1 MKKHNALKVVLASLI
16 VLLVLSWIFPAAY
29 FSSEFMDQGRVQ
41 MGLFDFFEYPLTAI
55 SYFGYIPMYL
65 LFVGGFYGVLYKIP
79 AYRSLLD
86 KVAAKAKAHSNITI
100 ILMVVLLALGVSI
113 CGLQIGFALFIPF
126 LVSVLLLMGYDN
138 RIVAYTIVGALAAGL
153 VGTTYGVQNSALA
166 ISVLSLNFDYQIG
179 VRFVLLAV
187 SVFLVIL
194 NVLLTIRRQERITV
208 KEIKLDSNKKETKV
222 EEVVVEEAEEKPVKK
237 ETKAAANKTT
247 TTKGAGKSAGKGS
260 KGKGKAKGKST
271 SAKGKANSTKTNK
284 STKSKNAN
292 KAALKDGD
300 VIVAKNEDNGY
311 HLLVPAEV
319 DGTRSTWPITL
330 LFTLLFVLMVL
341 AFIPWGE
348 TGFNIPFFTNVTDA
362 VLKFELFGFPL
373 FAKLLGNVEAF
384 GNWSV
389 NQLFL
394 PMGLALLLVVVI
406 YKVKFNDVLDGFKA
420 GIRKA
425 VVPALV
431 GIAMYT
437 ILVIVTY
444 HPYQLTIYKAILGLT
459 KGFNIATTTLV
470 SFLAAVFN
478 SDPIYTAQS
487 YLPYYVSVVTNADN
501 YPLAGIIYQTIYGFT
516 SLFAPTS
523 LILMATLSYLKVNY
537 LDWLKTAWKLL
548 LELFVVLLIV
558 FIILAL
564 I

>member
-1 MKKHNALKVVLASLI
+1 MKKHNALKVVLAAII
-16 VLLVLSWIFPAAY
+16 VLLVLSWVIPSAY

-79 AYRSLLD
+79 GYRSFLD
-86 KVAAKAKAHSNITI
+86 KAAKKASKHSALTI
-100 ILMVVLLALGVSI
+100 ILIVALLALGVSV

-126 LVSVLLLMGYDN
+126 LVSLLLLMGYDN
-138 RIVAYTIVGALAAGL
+138 KIVAYTIVGALAAGL
-153 VGTTYGVQNSALA
+153 VGNTYGVQNSGLA
-166 ISVLSLNFDYQIG
+166 ASVLSLNYDFQIG

-187 SVFLVIL
+187 AVFLVVL
-194 NVLLTIRRQERITV
+194 NVLLTIRKQERIV
-208 KEIKLDSNKKETKV
+208 VAEIKLDNNKKEAKV
-222 EEVVVEEAEEKPVKK
+222 EEPVVVEEVEKPAKK
-237 ETKAAANKTT
+237 QTKSTDKKTT
-247 TTKGAGKSAGKGS
+247 TTKGAGKSAGKGT
-260 KGKGKAKGKST
+260 KGKGKGKSS
-271 SAKGKANSTKTNK
+271 SAKGKNSSSKTNK
-284 STKSKNAN
+284 NAKSKNAN

-300 VIVAKNEDNGY
+300 VIVAKNECNGC
-311 HLLVPAEV
+311 HCLVPAEV
-319 DGTRSTWPITL
+319 EGTKTTWPITL
-330 LFTLLFVLMVL
+330 VFTLLFVLMIL

-348 TGFNIPFFTNVTDA
+348 TAFNVSFFADVTDA
-362 VLKFELFGFPL
+362 VLKFELFGFPI
-373 FAKLLGNVEAF
+373 FAKILGTVVPF
-384 GNWSV
+384 GEWTV
-389 NQLFL
+389 NHLFL
-394 PMGLALLLVVVI
+394 PVGLALLLLVVI
-406 YKVKFNDVLDGFKA
+406 FKVKFNDVLDGFVA
-420 GIRKA
+420 GAKKA
-425 VVPALV
+425 VVPALLAV
-431 GIAMYT
+431 AMYT

-470 SFLAAVFN
+470 SLLAALFN
-478 SDPIYTAQS
+478 SDPVYTAQS

-501 YPLAGIIYQTIYGFT
+501 YPLVGVIYQTIYGFT
-516 SLFAPTS
+516 TLFAPTS

>member
-79 AYRSLLD
+79 AYRSFLD
-86 KVAAKAKAHSNITI
+86 KVAAKAKAHSTLTI
-100 ILMVVLLALGVSI
+100 ILMVALLASGVSI
-113 CGLQIGFALFIPF
+113 CGLQVGFALFIPF

-138 RIVAYTIVGALAAGL
+138 RVVAYTIVGALAAGL
-153 VGTTYGVQNSALA
+153 VGTTYGVQNSGLA
-166 ISVLSLNFDYQIG
+166 ASILSLNFDFQIG

-187 SVFLVIL
+187 AVFLVIL

-222 EEVVVEEAEEKPVKK
+222 EEVVVEEPEKPAKK
-237 ETKAAANKTT
+237 ETKAATKKTT

-271 SAKGKANSTKTNK
+271 STKGKSTSTKTNK

-311 HLLVPAEV
+311 HLLVPAEA
-319 DGTRSTWPITL
+319 DGKRTTWPITL

-348 TGFNIPFFTNVTDA
+348 TGFNVPFFQNVTDA
-362 VLKFELFGFPL
+362 VLEFELFGFPI
-373 FAKLLGNVEAF
+373 FAKLLGNVVAF
-384 GNWSV
+384 GEWSV

-394 PMGLALLLVVVI
+394 PMALALLLLVVI
-406 YKVKFNDVLDGFKA
+406 YKVKFNDVLDGFVAGVKKA
-420 GIRKA
+420 A
-425 VVPALV
+425 VPALV
-431 GIAMYT
+431 GVAMYT

-470 SFLAAVFN
+470 SLLAAVFN

-487 YLPYYVSVVTNADN
+487 YLPYYVSIVTNADN
-501 YPLAGIIYQTIYGFT
+501 YPLVGIIYQAIYGFT

>member
-16 VLLVLSWIFPAAY
+16 ILLVLSWVFPAAY

-79 AYRSLLD
+79 AYRSFLD
-86 KVAAKAKAHSNITI
+86 KVAAKAKAHSTLTI
-100 ILMVVLLALGVSI
+100 ILMVALLASGVSI
-113 CGLQIGFALFIPF
+113 CGLQVGFALFIPF

-138 RIVAYTIVGALAAGL
+138 RVVAYTIVGALAAGL
-153 VGTTYGVQNSALA
+153 VGTTYGVQNSGLA
-166 ISVLSLNFDYQIG
+166 ASILSLNFDFQIG

-187 SVFLVIL
+187 AVFLVIL

-222 EEVVVEEAEEKPVKK
+222 EEVVVEEPEKPAKK
-237 ETKAAANKTT
+237 ETKAATKKTT

-271 SAKGKANSTKTNK
+271 STKGKSTSTKTNK

-311 HLLVPAEV
+311 HLLVPAEA
-319 DGTRSTWPITL
+319 DGKRTTWPITL

-348 TGFNIPFFTNVTDA
+348 TGFNVPFFQNVTDA
-362 VLKFELFGFPL
+362 VLEFELFGFPI
-373 FAKLLGNVEAF
+373 FAKLLGNVVAF
-384 GNWSV
+384 GEWSV

-394 PMGLALLLVVVI
+394 PMALALLLLVVI
-406 YKVKFNDVLDGFKA
+406 YKVKFNDVLDGFVAGVKKA
-420 GIRKA
+420 A
-425 VVPALV
+425 VPALV
-431 GIAMYT
+431 GVAMYT

-470 SFLAAVFN
+470 SLLAAVFN

-501 YPLAGIIYQTIYGFT
+501 YPLVGIIYQAIYGFT

>member
-79 AYRSLLD
+79 AYRSFLD
-86 KVAAKAKAHSNITI
+86 KVAAKAKAHSTLTI
-100 ILMVVLLALGVSI
+100 ILMVALLASGVSI
-113 CGLQIGFALFIPF
+113 CGLQVGFALFIPF

-138 RIVAYTIVGALAAGL
+138 RVVAYTIVGALAAGL
-153 VGTTYGVQNSALA
+153 VGTTYGVQNSGLA
-166 ISVLSLNFDYQIG
+166 ASILSLNFDFQIG

-187 SVFLVIL
+187 AVFLVIL

-222 EEVVVEEAEEKPVKK
+222 EEVVVEEPEKPAKK
-237 ETKAAANKTT
+237 ETKAATKKTT

-271 SAKGKANSTKTNK
+271 STKGKSTSTKTNK

-311 HLLVPAEV
+311 HLLVPAEA
-319 DGTRSTWPITL
+319 DGKRTTWPITL

-348 TGFNIPFFTNVTDA
+348 TGFNVPFFQNVTDA
-362 VLKFELFGFPL
+362 VLEFELFGFPI
-373 FAKLLGNVEAF
+373 FAKLLGNVVAF
-384 GNWSV
+384 GEWSV

-394 PMGLALLLVVVI
+394 PMALALLLLVVI
-406 YKVKFNDVLDGFKA
+406 YKVKFNDVLDGFVAGVKKA
-420 GIRKA
+420 A
-425 VVPALV
+425 VPALV
-431 GIAMYT
+431 GVAMYT

-470 SFLAAVFN
+470 SLLAAVFN

-501 YPLAGIIYQTIYGFT
+501 YPLVGIIYQAIYGFT

>member
-79 AYRSLLD
+79 AYRSFLD
-86 KVAAKAKAHSNITI
+86 KVAAKAKAHSTLTI
-100 ILMVVLLALGVSI
+100 ILMVALLASGVSI
-113 CGLQIGFALFIPF
+113 CGLQVGFALFIPF

-138 RIVAYTIVGALAAGL
+138 RVVAYTIVGALAAGL
-153 VGTTYGVQNSALA
+153 VGTTYGVQNSGLA
-166 ISVLSLNFDYQIG
+166 ASILSLNFDFQIG

-187 SVFLVIL
+187 AVFLVIL

-222 EEVVVEEAEEKPVKK
+222 EEVVVEEPEKPAKK
-237 ETKAAANKTT
+237 ETKAATKKTT

-271 SAKGKANSTKTNK
+271 STKGKSTSTKTNK

-319 DGTRSTWPITL
+319 DGKRTTWPITL

-348 TGFNIPFFTNVTDA
+348 TGFNVPFFQNVTDA
-362 VLKFELFGFPL
+362 VLEFELFGFPI
-373 FAKLLGNVEAF
+373 FAKLLGNVVAF
-384 GNWSV
+384 GEWSV

-394 PMGLALLLVVVI
+394 PMALALLLLVVI
-406 YKVKFNDVLDGFKA
+406 YKVKFNDVLDGFVAGVKKA
-420 GIRKA
+420 A
-425 VVPALV
+425 VPALV
-431 GIAMYT
+431 GVAMYT

-470 SFLAAVFN
+470 SLLAAVFN

-501 YPLAGIIYQTIYGFT
+501 YPLVGIIYQAIYGFT

>member
-1 MKKHNALKVVLASLI
+1 MKKHNALKVVLVSLI

-79 AYRSLLD
+79 AYRSFLD
-86 KVAAKAKAHSNITI
+86 KVAAKAKAHSTLTI
-100 ILMVVLLALGVSI
+100 ILMVALLASGVSI
-113 CGLQIGFALFIPF
+113 CGLQVGFALFIPF

-138 RIVAYTIVGALAAGL
+138 RVVAYTIVGALAAGL
-153 VGTTYGVQNSALA
+153 VGTTYGVQNSGLA
-166 ISVLSLNFDYQIG
+166 ASILSLNFDFQIG

-187 SVFLVIL
+187 AVFLVIL

-222 EEVVVEEAEEKPVKK
+222 EEVVVEEPEKPAKK
-237 ETKAAANKTT
+237 ETKAATKKTT

-271 SAKGKANSTKTNK
+271 STKGKSTSTKTNK

-311 HLLVPAEV
+311 HLLVPAEA
-319 DGTRSTWPITL
+319 DGKRTTWPITL

-348 TGFNIPFFTNVTDA
+348 TGFNVPFFQNVTDA
-362 VLKFELFGFPL
+362 VLEFELFGFPI
-373 FAKLLGNVEAF
+373 FAKLLGNVVAF
-384 GNWSV
+384 GEWSV

-394 PMGLALLLVVVI
+394 PMALALLLLVVI
-406 YKVKFNDVLDGFKA
+406 YKVKFNDVLDGFVAGVKKA
-420 GIRKA
+420 A
-425 VVPALV
+425 VPALV
-431 GIAMYT
+431 GVAMYT

-470 SFLAAVFN
+470 SLLAAVFN

-501 YPLAGIIYQTIYGFT
+501 YPLVGIIYQAIYGFT

>member
-1 MKKHNALKVVLASLI
+1 MKKHNALKVVLVSLI
-16 VLLVLSWIFPAAY
+16 ILLVLSWIFPAAY

-79 AYRSLLD
+79 AYRSFLD
-86 KVAAKAKAHSNITI
+86 KVVKKANKHSVLTI
-100 ILMVVLLALGVSI
+100 ILMVALLALGVSI
-113 CGLQIGFALFIPF
+113 CGLQVGFALFIPF

-138 RIVAYTIVGALAAGL
+138 KVVAYTIVGALAAGL
-153 VGTTYGVQNSALA
+153 VGTTYGVQNSGLA
-166 ISVLSLNFDYQIG
+166 ASVLSLNFDFQIG
-179 VRFVLLAV
+179 VRFILLAV
-187 SVFLVIL
+187 AVFLVVL
-194 NVLLTIRRQERITV
+194 NVLLTIRKQERIV
-208 KEIKLDSNKKETKV
+208 VSEIKLDSNKKEAKV
-222 EEVVVEEAEEKPVKK
+222 EEVVVEEVEKPAKK
-237 ETKAAANKTT
+237 ETKTTTKKTT
-247 TTKGAGKSAGKGS
+247 TTKGAGKKAGKGA
-260 KGKGKAKGKST
+260 KGKGKSSSAKKST
-271 SAKGKANSTKTNK
+271 SAKTNK
-284 STKSKNAN
+284 NAKSKNAN

-300 VIVAKNEDNGY
+300 VIVAKNECNGC
-311 HLLVPAEV
+311 HCLVPADVE
-319 DGTRSTWPITL
+319 GNKITWPITL
-330 LFTLLFVLMVL
+330 VYTLLFVLMVL

-348 TGFNIPFFTNVTDA
+348 TGFNNSFFSDLTND
-362 VLKFELFGFPL
+362 VLGFKLFGFPI
-373 FAKLLGNVEAF
+373 FAKLLGNVVPF
-384 GNWSV
+384 GEWAL

-394 PMGLALLLVVVI
+394 PMGLALLILIVI
-406 YKVKFNDVLDGFKA
+406 YKVKFNDVLDGFVA
-420 GIRKA
+420 GVKKA

-431 GIAMYT
+431 AVAMYT
-437 ILVIVTY
+437 VLVVVTY

-470 SFLAAVFN
+470 SLLAALFN
-478 SDPIYTAQS
+478 ADPIYTAQS

-501 YPLAGIIYQTIYGFT
+501 YPLVGIIYQAIYGLT

-548 LELFVVLLIV
+548 LELFAVLLIV

>member
-1 MKKHNALKVVLASLI
+1 MKKHNALKVVLVSLI

-41 MGLFDFFEYPLTAI
+41 MGLFDFFEYPLTAV
-55 SYFGYIPMYL
+55 SYFGYIPVYL

-79 AYRSLLD
+79 AYRNLLD
-86 KVAAKAKAHSNITI
+86 KVAAKAKAHSKLTI
-100 ILMVVLLALGVSI
+100 ALMVALLALGVSV

-126 LVSVLLLMGYDN
+126 LISLLLLMGYDN
-138 RIVAYTIVGALAAGL
+138 KVVAYTIVGALVAGL
-153 VGTTYGVQNSALA
+153 VGTTYGVQNTGLA
-166 ISVLSLNFDYQIG
+166 TSVLSLNFDYQIG

-187 SVFLVIL
+187 SVVLVVL
-194 NVLLTIRRQERITV
+194 NVLLTIKKQEKIAV
-208 KEIKLDSNKKETKV
+208 SEIKLDNNKKETKV
-222 EEVVVEEAEEKPVKK
+222 EKVVVEEVEEPVKK
-237 ETKAAANKTT
+237 ETKTSAKKTT
-247 TTKGAGKSAGKGS
+247 TTKGAGKSAGKGA
-260 KGKGKAKGKST
+260 KGKGKASSTKGKST
-271 SAKGKANSTKTNK
+271 TKTNK
-284 STKSKNAN
+284 NSKSKNAN

-300 VIVAKNEDNGY
+300 VIVAKNECSGCKC
-311 HLLVPAEV
+311 LVPEEV
-319 DGTRSTWPITL
+319 AGSRVTWPLTL
-330 LFTLLFVLMVL
+330 VFGLLFVLMIL

-348 TGFNIPFFTNVTDA
+348 TGFNTSFFTDLTND
-362 VLKFELFGFPL
+362 VLEFELFGFPI
-373 FAKLLGNVEAF
+373 FSKLLGTVLPF
-384 GNWSV
+384 GEWSI

-394 PMGLALLLVVVI
+394 PMGLALLLLVVI
-406 YKVKFNDVLDGFKA
+406 YKVKFNDVLDGFVA
-420 GIRKA
+420 GAKKA

-431 GIAMYT
+431 SVAMYT

-470 SFLAAVFN
+470 SFLAALFN

-501 YPLAGIIYQTIYGFT
+501 YPLVGIIYQAVYGLT

>member
-79 AYRSLLD
+79 AYRSFLD
-86 KVAAKAKAHSNITI
+86 KVAAKAKAHSTLTI
-100 ILMVVLLALGVSI
+100 ILMVALLALGVSI
-113 CGLQIGFALFIPF
+113 CGLQVGFALFIPF

-138 RIVAYTIVGALAAGL
+138 RVVAYTIVGALAAGL
-153 VGTTYGVQNSALA
+153 VGTTYGVQNSGLA
-166 ISVLSLNFDYQIG
+166 ASILSLNFDFQIG

-187 SVFLVIL
+187 AVFLVIL

-222 EEVVVEEAEEKPVKK
+222 EEVVVEEPEKPAKK
-237 ETKAAANKTT
+237 ETKAATKKTT

-271 SAKGKANSTKTNK
+271 STKGKSTSTKTNK

-319 DGTRSTWPITL
+319 DGKRTTWPITL

-348 TGFNIPFFTNVTDA
+348 TGFNVPFFQNVTDA
-362 VLKFELFGFPL
+362 VLEFELFGFPI
-373 FAKLLGNVEAF
+373 FAKLLGNVVAF
-384 GNWSV
+384 GEWSV

-394 PMGLALLLVVVI
+394 PMALALLLLVVI
-406 YKVKFNDVLDGFKA
+406 YKVKFNDVLDGFVA
-420 GIRKA
+420 GVKKA

-431 GIAMYT
+431 GVAMYT

-470 SFLAAVFN
+470 SLLAAVFN

-501 YPLAGIIYQTIYGFT
+501 YPLVGIIYQAIYGFT

>member
-1 MKKHNALKVVLASLI
+1 MKKHNALKVVLVSLI
-16 VLLVLSWIFPAAY
+16 ILLVLSWIFPAAY

-79 AYRSLLD
+79 AYRSFLD
-86 KVAAKAKAHSNITI
+86 KVVKKANKHSALTI
-100 ILMVVLLALGVSI
+100 ILMVALLALGVSI
-113 CGLQIGFALFIPF
+113 CGLQVGFALFIPF

-138 RIVAYTIVGALAAGL
+138 KVVAYTIVGALAAGL
-153 VGTTYGVQNSALA
+153 VGTTYGVQNSGLA
-166 ISVLSLNFDYQIG
+166 ASVLSLNFDFQIG
-179 VRFVLLAV
+179 VRFILLAV
-187 SVFLVIL
+187 AVFLVVL
-194 NVLLTIRRQERITV
+194 NVLLTIRKQERIV
-208 KEIKLDSNKKETKV
+208 VSEIKLDSNKKEAKV
-222 EEVVVEEAEEKPVKK
+222 EEVVVEEVEKPAKK
-237 ETKAAANKTT
+237 ETKTTAKKTT
-247 TTKGAGKSAGKGS
+247 TTKGAGKNAGKGS
-260 KGKGKAKGKST
+260 KGKGKSSSAKKST
-271 SAKGKANSTKTNK
+271 SAKTNK
-284 STKSKNAN
+284 NAKSKNAN

-300 VIVAKNEDNGY
+300 VIVAKNECNGC
-311 HLLVPAEV
+311 HCLVPADVE
-319 DGTRSTWPITL
+319 GNKTTWPITL
-330 LFTLLFVLMVL
+330 VYTLLFVLMVL

-348 TGFNIPFFTNVTDA
+348 TGFNNSFFSDLTND
-362 VLKFELFGFPL
+362 VLGFGFPI
-373 FAKLLGNVEAF
+373 FAKLLGNVVPF
-384 GNWSV
+384 GEWAL

-394 PMGLALLLVVVI
+394 PMGLALLILIVI
-406 YKVKFNDVLDGFKA
+406 YKVKFNDVLDGFVA
-420 GIRKA
+420 GAKKA

-431 GIAMYT
+431 AVAMYT
-437 ILVIVTY
+437 VLVVVTY

-470 SFLAAVFN
+470 SLLAALFN
-478 SDPIYTAQS
+478 ADPIYTAQS

-501 YPLAGIIYQTIYGFT
+501 YPLVGIIYQAIYGLT

-548 LELFVVLLIV
+548 LELFAVLLIV

>member
-1 MKKHNALKVVLASLI
+1 MKRHNALKVVLVSMLVA
-16 VLLVLSWIFPAAY
+16 LVLSWIIPAAY

-41 MGLFDFFEYPLTAI
+41 MGLFNFFEYPLTAV
-55 SYFGYIPMYL
+55 SYFGYIPVYL

-79 AYRSLLD
+79 AYRNLLD
-86 KVAAKAKAHSNITI
+86 KVAAKAKAHSKLTI
-100 ILMVVLLALGVSI
+100 ALIVTLLALGVSI

-138 RIVAYTIVGALAAGL
+138 KIIAYTLVGALVAGL
-153 VGTTYGVQNSALA
+153 VGTTYAVQNTGLAASALA
-166 ISVLSLNFDYQIG
+166 LNFDFQIG

-187 SVFLVIL
+187 AIFLVIL
-194 NVLLTIRRQERITV
+194 NVLLTLKKQERIV
-208 KEIKLDSNKKETKV
+208 VSEIKLDSNKKEAKV
-222 EEVVVEEAEEKPVKK
+222 EEVVVEEVEAKTKK
-237 ETKAAANKTT
+237 ETKTTAKKAT
-247 TTKGAGKSAGKGS
+247 TTKGAGKNAGKGS
-260 KGKGKAKGKST
+260 KGKKS
-271 SAKGKANSTKTNK
+271 SAKGKTTSTKTNK
-284 STKSKNAN
+284 NTKSKNAN

-300 VIVAKNEDNGY
+300 VIVAKNDCECCRC
-311 HLLVPAEV
+311 LVPEEV
-319 DGTRSTWPITL
+319 TGTNKTWPFTL
-330 LFTLLFVLMVL
+330 LFTLLAVLMVL

-348 TGFNIPFFTNVTDA
+348 TGFNVSFFADLTKD
-362 VLKFELFGFPL
+362 VLEFKLFGFPI
-373 FAKLLGNVEAF
+373 FGKLLGDTTLAF
-384 GNWSV
+384 GEWGI
-389 NQLFL
+389 NQLFF
-394 PMGLALLLVVVI
+394 PVGFALLLLVVI
-406 YKVKFNDVLDGFKA
+406 YKVKFNDVLDGFVAGVKKA
-420 GIRKA
+420 M
-425 VVPALV
+425 VPALISV
-431 GIAMYT
+431 AMYT

-501 YPLAGIIYQTIYGFT
+501 YPLVGVIYQAIYGLT

-537 LDWLKTAWKLL
+537 LDWLKTVWKLL

>member
-79 AYRSLLD
+79 AYRSFLD
-86 KVAAKAKAHSNITI
+86 KVAAKAKAHSTLTI
-100 ILMVVLLALGVSI
+100 ILMVALLALGVSI

-138 RIVAYTIVGALAAGL
+138 RVVAYTIVGALAAGL
-153 VGTTYGVQNSALA
+153 VGTTYGVQNIGLA
-166 ISVLSLNFDYQIG
+166 ASVLSLNFDFQIG

-187 SVFLVIL
+187 AVFLVVL
-194 NVLLTIRRQERITV
+194 NVLLTIRKQERIVV

-222 EEVVVEEAEEKPVKK
+222 EEVVVEETEKPAKN
-237 ETKAAANKTT
+237 ETKAATKKTT

-260 KGKGKAKGKST
+260 KGKGKSKGKTTSTKGKST
-271 SAKGKANSTKTNK
+271 STKTNK
-284 STKSKNAN
+284 GTKSKNAN

-311 HLLVPAEV
+311 RLLIPAEA
-319 DGTRSTWPITL
+319 DGKRTTWPITL

-348 TGFNIPFFTNVTDA
+348 TGFNVSFFTDVTDA
-362 VLKFELFGFPL
+362 VLEFELFGFPI
-373 FAKLLGNVEAF
+373 FAKLLGTVVPF
-384 GNWSV
+384 GEWSI

-394 PMGLALLLVVVI
+394 PMGLALLLLAVI
-406 YKVKFNDVLDGFKA
+406 YKVKFNDVLDGFVAGVKKA
-420 GIRKA
+420 A
-425 VVPALV
+425 VPALV

-470 SFLAAVFN
+470 SLLAAVFN

-501 YPLAGIIYQTIYGFT
+501 YPLVGIIYQAIYGFT

-548 LELFVVLLIV
+548 LELFVVLLIA

>member
-79 AYRSLLD
+79 AYRSFLD
-86 KVAAKAKAHSNITI
+86 KVAAKAKAHSTLTI
-100 ILMVVLLALGVSI
+100 ILMVALLASGVSI
-113 CGLQIGFALFIPF
+113 CGLQVGFALFIPF

-138 RIVAYTIVGALAAGL
+138 RVVAYTIVGALAAGL
-153 VGTTYGVQNSALA
+153 VGTTYGVQNSGLA
-166 ISVLSLNFDYQIG
+166 ASILSLNFDFQIG

-187 SVFLVIL
+187 AVFLVIL

-222 EEVVVEEAEEKPVKK
+222 EEVVVEEPEKPAKK
-237 ETKAAANKTT
+237 ETKAATKKTT

-271 SAKGKANSTKTNK
+271 STKGKSTSTKTNK

-319 DGTRSTWPITL
+319 DGKRTTWPITL

-348 TGFNIPFFTNVTDA
+348 TGFNVPFFQNVTGA
-362 VLKFELFGFPL
+362 VLEFELFGFPI
-373 FAKLLGNVEAF
+373 FAKLLGNVVAF
-384 GNWSV
+384 GEWSV

-394 PMGLALLLVVVI
+394 PMALALLLLVVI
-406 YKVKFNDVLDGFKA
+406 YKVKFNDVLDGFVAGVKKA
-420 GIRKA
+420 A
-425 VVPALV
+425 VPALV
-431 GIAMYT
+431 GVAMYT